1 MKKNDTK
8 IVKNNS
14 YLVKKY
20 MKTQKINKTNKT
32 NKYKSKSKSKS
43 RDKDISKE
51 VKTLSISIENQNNIS
66 KSSKRNIKEKTY
78 KKYKKIDTEK
88 LKVLSSPNVK
98 STNKKYLKNILDRK
112 ILILNN
118 RILINHKNNQ
128 PYFNTTTNALSTSSR
143 RPIFKT
149 SNREVNDKE
158 NEEKKSEEKDKDKV
172 KIKINIYNNYGFNLY
187 DYLKES
193 MKNEKD
199 LCQDSISKNSLYC
212 LDCQKSTCPKCSTFY
227 SHQNHNNIYTYSY
240 YFEGKQKLDEYFND
254 IDCLFSLNPYYLDI
268 NKLKGELKIQLTNQI
283 NQIIDKLN
291 EIKNNKLKE
300 IDNLIDG
307 NENKVELLK
316 NKKDKIKNDIND
328 LFEKH
333 KFFFNL
339 ENDNHINEENN
350 NDKFNASFLIRYDL
364 FKNIEYINEKIK
376 SIILDIKSNAQEYID
391 EFNKKIN
398 GFQNII
404 SDLNE
409 NFEGEF
415 KFKNLNCDLYKPI
428 EEKLM
433 IYNHKID
440 LIKKSI
446 YDKVNRK
453 GGFDNI
459 KKTNKILNESLK
471 RKYFNLFD
479 LDYNDKSR
487 KTTIDAKYMK
497 KYKTPEELRLDANS
511 KKSIDNNTLSSDSS
525 RKIFNSINEV
535 CLNSKCL
542 QNFYTF
548 EMINMIII
556 NNYSN
561 NQIQEKL
568 PNKVEIESDNE
579 IYDKIHPI
587 PGTSEIQIFNKKSG
601 TIIKKNVK
609 FNNSNHK
616 YSYFLNGCRSILIN
630 DSLYIFGGV
639 SKEKA
644 ESKISYIY
652 SIKDNELSLIPE
664 MIKPHSYHS
673 LYYIDNY
680 NSILIIGGE
689 NNNSCELFNINTNT
703 WVNLPD
709 MNYFKANCNIYFD
722 KTHEVIYTFFG
733 KSGKITE
740 RDNYLDIIESLDF
753 RQTPLEWKKVK
764 YNNRAE
770 MNVKNE
776 YIKISPISDD
786 MIVING
792 GKNGRCI
799 YLVNKKEIVKFD
811 RKIYEQI
818 IKNYKNSEEILKLL
832 FS

>member
-1 MKKNDTK
+1 MKKHNTK

-14 YLVKKY
+14 YLEKKN
-20 MKTQKINKTNKT
+20 MKSQKINKQNKI

-51 VKTLSISIENQNNIS
+51 TKTLSISIENQNNIS
-66 KSSKRNIKEKTY
+66 KSSKRNIKEKIY
-78 KKYKKIDTEK
+78 KKYKKIDIEK
-88 LKVLSSPNVK
+88 LKTLSSPNVK
-98 STNKKYLKNILDRK
+98 STNKKNIKNIIDRRK
-112 ILILNN
+112 LIIDN
-118 RILINHKNNQ
+118 RIIINHKNNQ
-128 PYFNTTTNALSTSSR
+128 PYYNTTTNAQSSSR
-143 RPIFKT
+143 RPVFKT
-149 SNREVNDKE
+149 SSKENNDKE
-158 NEEKKSEEKDKDKV
+158 NEEKKSEEKDKENT
-172 KIKINIYNNYGFNLY
+172 KIIINNDYGFNLY
-187 DYLKES
+187 NYLKEN

-199 LCQDSISKNSLYC
+199 LCQDNITKNSLYC
-212 LDCQKSTCPKCSTFY
+212 LDCNISTCPKCSTFY
-227 SHQNHNNIYTYSY
+227 MHQTHNNIYTYSY

-328 LFEKH
+328 LLEKH
-333 KFFFNL
+333 KFFLNFK
-339 ENDNHINEENN
+339 NDNDINGEIN

-364 FKNIEYINEKIK
+364 LKNIEFINEKIK
-376 SIILDIKSNAQEYID
+376 SIILDIKSNAQEYLD

-404 SDLNE
+404 NNLNE
-409 NFEGEF
+409 GFEGEF
-415 KFKNLNCDLYKPI
+415 KFKDLNCDLYKPI

-433 IYNHKID
+433 KYSHKID
-440 LIKKSI
+440 LIKKKI
-446 YDKVNRK
+446 YDKVNKK
-453 GGFDNI
+453 GGIDNI
-459 KKTNKILNESLK
+459 QKANKILNESLK

-479 LDYNDKSR
+479 LDYNNKSR
-487 KTTIDAKYMK
+487 KTTIDIKTMK
-497 KYKTPEELRLDANS
+497 KYKTPEELRLDAHS
-511 KKSIDNNTLSSDSS
+511 KKLVENNTLSSDTP
-525 RKIFNSINEV
+525 RKIFNSINDV
-535 CLNSKCL
+535 CLNSKYL
-542 QNFYTF
+542 QDFYTF
-548 EMINMIII
+548 EIINMMII
-556 NNYSN
+556 NNFAN
-561 NQIQEKL
+561 NQIQEKS
-568 PNKVEIESDNE
+568 PNKTEIEEDNE
-579 IYDKIHPI
+579 IYDKIQPI
-587 PGTSEIQIFNKKSG
+587 PGTNEIQIFNKKSG

-609 FNNSNHK
+609 FNNSSHK

-630 DSLYIFGGV
+630 DSLFIFGGV
-639 SKEKA
+639 SKEKT

-652 SIKDNELSLIPE
+652 SIKNNELSLIPE
-664 MIKPHSYHS
+664 MSKPHSYHS

-680 NSILIIGGE
+680 NSILVIGGE
-689 NNNSCELFNINTNT
+689 YNNSCELFNINTNT

-709 MNYFKANCNIYFD
+709 MNYSKANCSIYFD

-733 KSGKITE
+733 KSGKITD
-740 RDNYLDIIESLDF
+740 RDNYLDVIESLDF
-753 RQTPLEWKKVK
+753 RQFPLEWKKIK
-764 YNNRAE
+764 YNNKAE

-786 MIVING
+786 MIIING

-799 YLVNKKEIVKFD
+799 YLINKKEIVKFN

-818 IKNYKNSEEILKLL
+818 IKNYKNSEEIMKILL
-832 FS
+832 S

>member
-1 MKKNDTK
+1 MKKHNTK

-14 YLVKKY
+14 YLEKKNVKA
-20 MKTQKINKTNKT
+20 QKINKPIKI

-51 VKTLSISIENQNNIS
+51 TKTLSISIENQNNIS
-66 KSSKRNIKEKTY
+66 KSSKRNIKEKIY
-78 KKYKKIDTEK
+78 KKYKKIDIEK
-88 LKVLSSPNVK
+88 LKTLSSPNVK
-98 STNKKYLKNILDRK
+98 STNKKTIKNIIDRRK
-112 ILILNN
+112 LIIDN
-118 RILINHKNNQ
+118 RIIINHKNNQ
-128 PYFNTTTNALSTSSR
+128 PYYNTTTNAQSSSR
-143 RPIFKT
+143 RPVFKT
-149 SNREVNDKE
+149 SSKENNDKE
-158 NEEKKSEEKDKDKV
+158 NEEKKSEEKDKENT
-172 KIKINIYNNYGFNLY
+172 KIIINNDYGFNLY
-187 DYLKES
+187 NYLKEN

-199 LCQDSISKNSLYC
+199 LCQDNITKNSLYC
-212 LDCQKSTCPKCSTFY
+212 LDCNISTCPKCSTFY
-227 SHQNHNNIYTYSY
+227 MHQTHNNIYTYSY

-328 LFEKH
+328 LLEKH
-333 KFFFNL
+333 KFFLNFK
-339 ENDNHINEENN
+339 NDNDINGEIN

-364 FKNIEYINEKIK
+364 LKNIEFINEKIK
-376 SIILDIKSNAQEYID
+376 SIILDIKSNAQEYLD

-398 GFQNII
+398 GFQSII
-404 SDLNE
+404 NNLIE
-409 NFEGEF
+409 GFEGEF
-415 KFKNLNCDLYKPI
+415 KFKDLNCDLYKPI

-433 IYNHKID
+433 KYSHKID
-440 LIKKSI
+440 LIKKKI
-446 YDKVNRK
+446 YDKVNKK

-459 KKTNKILNESLK
+459 QKANKILNESLK

-479 LDYNDKSR
+479 LDYNNKSR
-487 KTTIDAKYMK
+487 KTTIDIKTMK
-497 KYKTPEELRLDANS
+497 KYKTPEELRLDAHS
-511 KKSIDNNTLSSDSS
+511 KKLVENNTLSSDTP
-525 RKIFNSINEV
+525 RKIFNSINDV
-535 CLNSKCL
+535 CLNSKYL
-542 QNFYTF
+542 QDFYTF
-548 EMINMIII
+548 EIINMMII
-556 NNYSN
+556 NNFAN
-561 NQIQEKL
+561 NQIQEKS
-568 PNKVEIESDNE
+568 PNKTEIEEDNE
-579 IYDKIHPI
+579 IYDKIQPI
-587 PGTSEIQIFNKKSG
+587 PGTNEIQIFKKKSG

-609 FNNSNHK
+609 FNNSSHK

-630 DSLYIFGGV
+630 DSLFIFGGV
-639 SKEKA
+639 SKEKT

-652 SIKDNELSLIPE
+652 SIKNNELSLIPE
-664 MIKPHSYHS
+664 MSKPHSYHS

-680 NSILIIGGE
+680 NSILVIGGE
-689 NNNSCELFNINTNT
+689 YNNSCELFNINTNT

-709 MNYFKANCNIYFD
+709 MNYSKANCSIYFD

-733 KSGKITE
+733 KSGKITD
-740 RDNYLDIIESLDF
+740 RDNYLDVIESLDF
-753 RQTPLEWKKVK
+753 RQFPLEWKKIK
-764 YNNRAE
+764 YNNKAE

-786 MIVING
+786 MIIING

-799 YLVNKKEIVKFD
+799 YLINKKEIVKFN

-818 IKNYKNSEEILKLL
+818 IKNYKNSEEIMKILL
-832 FS
+832 S

>member
-112 ILILNN
+112 KLILDN

-158 NEEKKSEEKDKDKV
+158 NEEKKSEEKDKV
-172 KIKINIYNNYGFNLY
+172 KIKINIYNDYGFNLY

-212 LDCQKSTCPKCSTFY
+212 LDCKKSTCPKCSTFY

-316 NKKDKIKNDIND
+316 NKKDKIKSDIND

-333 KFFFNL
+333 KFFFNF

-511 KKSIDNNTLSSDSS
+511 KKSIDNNTFSSDSA

-740 RDNYLDIIESLDF
+740 RDNYLDVIESLDF

>member
-1 MKKNDTK
+1 MKKYNTK
-8 IVKNNS
+8 IEKNNS
-14 YLVKKY
+14 YLEKKII
-20 MKTQKINKTNKT
+20 KAQKLNKPKKINK
-32 NKYKSKSKSKS
+32 YKSKSKS

-51 VKTLSISIENQNNIS
+51 TKTLSISIENQNNVS
-66 KSSKRNIKEKTY
+66 KSSKRNIKEKIY
-78 KKYKKIDTEK
+78 KKYKKIDIEK
-88 LKVLSSPNVK
+88 LKTLSSPNVK
-98 STNKKYLKNILDRK
+98 STNKKNIKHIIDKRK
-112 ILILNN
+112 LIIDN
-118 RILINHKNNQ
+118 RILLNHKNNQ
-128 PYFNTTTNALSTSSR
+128 PYYNTTTYAQSSSR
-143 RPIFKT
+143 RPAFKT
-149 SNREVNDKE
+149 SKKEDNDKE
-158 NEEKKSEEKDKDKV
+158 NEEKKNEEKEKEKA
-172 KIKINIYNNYGFNLY
+172 KILVNNDYGFNLY
-187 DYLKES
+187 DYLKIN

-199 LCQDSISKNSLYC
+199 LCIDNITKNSIYC
-212 LDCQKSTCPKCSTFY
+212 LDCNISTCPNCPSFY
-227 SHQNHNNIYTYSY
+227 IHQNHNTIYTYSY
-240 YFEGKQKLDEYFND
+240 YFEGKQKLDECFND

-307 NENKVELLK
+307 NENKIELLK
-316 NKKDKIKNDIND
+316 NKKDKIKDEIND
-328 LFEKH
+328 LLEKN
-333 KFFFNL
+333 KYFFNFK
-339 ENDNHINEENN
+339 NDNDNNLDSN

-364 FKNIEYINEKIK
+364 LKNIEFLNEKIK

-409 NFEGEF
+409 GFEGEF
-415 KFKNLNCDLYKPI
+415 KFKELNCDLYKPI
-428 EEKLM
+428 EDKLM
-433 IYNHKID
+433 IYSHKID
-440 LIKKSI
+440 LIKKNI
-446 YDKVNRK
+446 YDKVNRR

-471 RKYFNLFD
+471 RKYFNLFE
-479 LDYNDKSR
+479 LDYSDKTR
-487 KTTIDAKYMK
+487 KTTIDIKSMK
-497 KYKTPEELRLDANS
+497 KYKTPEELKLDMHQ
-511 KKSIDNNTLSSDSS
+511 KKSIDNTFPSETT
-525 RKIFNSINEV
+525 RKIFNSINDV

-548 EMINMIII
+548 EIVNMIII
-556 NNYSN
+556 NNFAN

-568 PNKVEIESDNE
+568 PNKTEIEYDNE
-579 IYDKIHPI
+579 SYDKIQPI
-587 PGTSEIQIFNKKSG
+587 PGTNEIQIFNKKSG

-639 SKEKA
+639 SKEKT

-652 SIKDNELSLIPE
+652 SIKNNELSLIPE
-664 MIKPHSYHS
+664 MLKPHSYHS
-673 LYYIDNY
+673 IQYIDNY
-680 NSILIIGGE
+680 NSILVIGGE
-689 NNNSCELFNINTNT
+689 YNNSCELFNINANT

-709 MNYFKANCNIYFD
+709 MNYFKANCSIYFD

-733 KSGKITE
+733 KSGKITD
-740 RDNYLDIIESLDF
+740 RDNYLDVIESLDF
-753 RQTPLEWKKVK
+753 RQSPLEWKKIK
-764 YNNRAE
+764 YNNKAE

-799 YLVNKKEIVKFD
+799 YLINKKEIVKFN

-818 IKNYKNSEEILKLL
+818 MKNTKKSEEVMKVLL
-832 FS
+832 S

>member
-112 ILILNN
+112 KLILDN

-158 NEEKKSEEKDKDKV
+158 NEEKKSEEKDKV
-172 KIKINIYNNYGFNLY
+172 KIKINIYNDYGFNLY

-409 NFEGEF
+409 SFEGEF

-740 RDNYLDIIESLDF
+740 RDNYLDVIESLDF

>member
-112 ILILNN
+112 KLILDN

-158 NEEKKSEEKDKDKV
+158 NEEKKSEEKDKV
-172 KIKINIYNNYGFNLY
+172 KIKINIYNDYGFNLY

-316 NKKDKIKNDIND
+316 NKKDKIKSDIND

-740 RDNYLDIIESLDF
+740 RDNYLDVIESLDF